1 MELIEIIQSSITYFT
16 GCVVLLMFL
25 SYTIY
30 KLKDRTRLKS
40 YEIVEDDNKID
51 VKKNIKVNY
60 TPISKNK
67 NFTFV
72 TTSNEKLEVNSSYK
86 VVSKENKGKKNKE
99 KFTVVTF
106 MQVNLHGGVKMGTD
120 KFPFS
125 F

>member
-106 MQVNLHGGVKMGTD
+106 M
-120 KFPFS
+120 
-125 F
+125 